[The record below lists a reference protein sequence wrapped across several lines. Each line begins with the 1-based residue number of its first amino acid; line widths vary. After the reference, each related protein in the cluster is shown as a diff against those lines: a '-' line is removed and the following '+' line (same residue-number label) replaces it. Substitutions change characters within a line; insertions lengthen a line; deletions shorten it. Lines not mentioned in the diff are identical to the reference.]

1 MDEAQKKIAMSWIN
15 NNYIDNELLQ
25 NIISENS
32 NTTQQTV
39 AKYTKEY
46 NSKYSK
52 NLTSP
57 MTKNTLNYIYY
68 LYKEY
73 PNTFYGFG
81 MNIANDIVYIYKPQI
96 NLHKLKEKI
105 KKDNFSL
112 LKEKRKLNIE
122 NQILRKEVKAF
133 SRPDAT
139 FATNNNSS
147 QKDDAN

>member
-1 MDEAQKKIAMSWIN
+1 MDETQKKIAMSWIN
-15 NNYIDNELLQ
+15 NNYLDNELLQ

-57 MTKNTLNYIYY
+57 MTKNILNYIFY

-73 PNTFYGFG
+73 PNTFYRFN
-81 MNIANDIVYIYKPQI
+81 MNIANDIVYSDKTRI
-96 NLHKLKEKI
+96 NLPEIIEKI
-105 KKDNFSL
+105 KNDNISL
-112 LKEKRKLNIE
+112 LEEKRKLYTE
-122 NQILRKEVKAF
+122 NRILREKYENLLDEKI
-133 SRPDAT
+133 
-139 FATNNNSS
+139 NNNSFRM
-147 QKDDAN
+147 DGAN